1 MFCGYTLYRAWQGMA
16 RGGNKMLSPRFPD
29 TRELMEK
36 EFVWDTQ
43 LSGFAKRTRN
53 GKQTWIV
60 QYRVGTQQRRMKIG
74 DVAKVTQAQAREA
87 ARKMLAEV
95 TLGKDPQGDKRKG
108 REDAAHTLRS
118 VAREYLMARKSGLRG
133 SSYRE
138 HARYLGVDPYG
149 DGKTRRNL
157 TRYWAALHSRPVN
170 AITRKDVAAQ
180 VTTFNRN
187 SGTTA
192 ARRARSVLS
201 ATYAW
206 AVGEG
211 IADGNP
217 VIGTNTPGQSAPRDR
232 VLSDAE
238 LAAVWKAAPDT
249 EYGTIVRL
257 LILTGAR
264 RQEIGGL
271 RESEIDREGRAVHIP
286 KERVKNGCALDIPL
300 SDLAWSLLPPPSEYE
315 HLFGRDGPF
324 IGWSRAKERLDAA
337 LGGSVAKFRLHDIR
351 RSVATRLGD
360 LAVTPHIVEAVL
372 NHQGGHKAGVAGI
385 YNRATY
391 AKEVRAALLMWS
403 DHVQSLVE
411 GQARKIIPIRR

>member
-1 MFCGYTLYRAWQGMA
+1 
-16 RGGNKMLSPRFPD
+16 
-29 TRELMEK
+29 
-36 EFVWDTQ
+36 
-43 LSGFAKRTRN
+43 
-53 GKQTWIV
+53 
-60 QYRVGTQQRRMKIG
+60 MKIG

-87 ARKMLAEV
+87 ARKVLAEV
-95 TLGKDPQGDKRKG
+95 TLGKDPQGNKRKG

-118 VAREYLMARKSGLRG
+118 VAREYLMAKKSGLRG

-138 HARYLGVDPYG
+138 HTRYLGVDPYG
-149 DGKTRRNL
+149 DGKTRRDL

-180 VTTFNRN
+180 LTTVSRN
-187 SGTTA
+187 SGISA

-201 ATYAW
+201 TMYAW
-206 AVGEG
+206 AIGMG
-211 IADGNP
+211 IADANP
-217 VIGTNTPGQSAPRDR
+217 VIGTNTSGQSAPRDR

-238 LAAVWKAAPDT
+238 LAAVWRAAPDT
-249 EYGTIVRL
+249 EYGTIVKL

-271 RESEIDREGRAVHIP
+271 RESEIDRDGGVIHLP

-300 SDLAWSLLPPPSEYE
+300 SDLARSLLPPPSEHE

-324 IGWSRAKERLDAA
+324 IGWSRAKESLNAT

-351 RSVATRLGD
+351 RTVATRMADLGIM
-360 LAVTPHIVEAVL
+360 PHVIEAVL
-372 NHQGGHKAGVAGI
+372 NHQGGHKAGVAGV

-391 AKEVRAALLMWS
+391 AKEVRAALLLWS
-403 DHVQSLVE
+403 SHMQSLVE
-411 GQARKIIPIRR
+411 GLARKIIPIRR